1 MGYEAIIFILIFVGV
16 VLMVEGL
23 YLVVF
28 GKSISQ
34 SAKVNRRLSLL
45 EEGKDY
51 EEVLTTLRRERE
63 QHKNSIQFPVFSI
76 LSKKAAQANIAFT
89 PRGLVM
95 VMIAVA
101 VFSLIMLS
109 IFTDASFLTRLIV
122 SVAMGG
128 GGVYFWLNGKAKK
141 RLSLFEEQLPDAVDL
156 IVRSLRVG
164 HPFASAI
171 NVVADEMYDPI
182 GSEFGLIADEA
193 TYGMDV
199 VTALDDVAERIDIQ
213 DMRFLAVAVAIQSR
227 AGGNLAEILD
237 GLAKVIRARFKLF
250 RRVRAITAEAKWSGW
265 FLSVFPFAAL
275 FMVNLTNPGYY
286 DAVSLSSFFVPACI
300 FVGIMLT
307 LNIIIMRALVN
318 IKV

>member
-16 VLMVEGL
+16 ILMVEGL
-23 YLVVF
+23 YLVAF
-28 GKSISQ
+28 GKSISS

-63 QHKNSIQFPVFSI
+63 QHKNSFQFPVFSI

-89 PRGLVM
+89 PRALVLVM
-95 VMIAVA
+95 VAVA
-101 VFSLIMLS
+101 VFAMVMLV
-109 IFTDASFLTRLIV
+109 IFTNASLLTSAIAAV
-122 SVAMGG
+122 VIGI
-128 GGVYFWLNGKAKK
+128 GGVYAWLNNKAKK

-164 HPFASAI
+164 HPFSSAI

-182 GSEFGLIADEA
+182 GSEFGLVADEA
-193 TYGMDV
+193 TYGLDV
-199 VTALDDVAERIDIQ
+199 VSALDDVAERIDIQ

-237 GLAKVIRARFKLF
+237 GLAKVVRSRFKLF
-250 RRVRAITAEAKWSGW
+250 RRVRAITAEAKFSGW
-265 FLSVFPFAAL
+265 FLSLFPFVAL
-275 FMVNLTNPGYY
+275 MMVQVTNPTYY
-286 DAVSLSSFFVPACI
+286 DKVSESIFYVPACI
-300 FVGIMLT
+300 FVGVMLT
-307 LNIIIMRALVN
+307 LNIFILRALVN

>member
-16 VLMVEGL
+16 ILMVEGL
-23 YLVVF
+23 YLVAF
-28 GKSISQ
+28 GKSISS

-89 PRGLVM
+89 PRALVM

-101 VFSLIMLS
+101 IFSLIMLS
-109 IFTDASFLTRLIV
+109 LFTDAAFITRLLV
-122 SVAMGG
+122 SIAMGG
-128 GGVYFWLNGKAKK
+128 GGVYAWLNHKAKT
-141 RLSLFEEQLPDAVDL
+141 RLELFEEQLPDAVDL

-171 NVVADEMYDPI
+171 NVVAEEMYDPI
-182 GSEFGLIADEA
+182 GSEFGLISDEA
-193 TYGMDV
+193 TYGIDII
-199 VTALDDVAERIDIQ
+199 TALDDVAERIDIQ

-237 GLAKVIRARFKLF
+237 GLARVVRARFKLF
-250 RRVRAITAEAKWSGW
+250 RRVKAITAEAKWSGW
-265 FLSVFPFAAL
+265 FLSFFPFGAL
-275 FMVNLTNPGYY
+275 MMVNITNPGYY
-286 DAVSLSSFFVPACI
+286 DKVSLSAFFVPACI
-300 FVGIMLT
+300 FVGIFLT

>member
-1 MGYEAIIFILIFVGV
+1 MGYEALIFILIFVGV
-16 VLMVEGL
+16 ILMVEGL
-23 YLVVF
+23 YLVAF
-28 GKSISQ
+28 GKSISS

-63 QHKNSIQFPVFSI
+63 QHKNSLQIPVFSI

-89 PRGLVM
+89 PRALVLVM
-95 VMIAVA
+95 VAVA
-101 VFSLIMLS
+101 IFSLIMLS
-109 IFTDASFLTRLIV
+109 IFTDAAFITRLLVAIV
-122 SVAMGG
+122 MGI
-128 GGVYFWLNGKAKK
+128 GGVYMWLDGKAKK

-182 GSEFGLIADEA
+182 GSEFGLISDEA
-193 TYGMDV
+193 TYGIDV
-199 VTALDDVAERIDIQ
+199 ITALEDVAERIDIQ

-265 FLSVFPFAAL
+265 FLSIFPFGAL
-275 FMVNLTNPGYY
+275 MMVNLSNPGYY
-286 DAVSLSSFFVPACI
+286 DNVSLSKFFVPACI
-300 FVGIMLT
+300 FVGIFLT
-307 LNIIIMRALVN
+307 LNVIIMRALVN